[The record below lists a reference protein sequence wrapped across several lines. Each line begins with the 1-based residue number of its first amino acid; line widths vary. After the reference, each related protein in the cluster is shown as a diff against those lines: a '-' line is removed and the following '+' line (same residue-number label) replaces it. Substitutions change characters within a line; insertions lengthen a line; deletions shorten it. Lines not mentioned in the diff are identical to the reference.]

1 VKRFAALFAT
11 LDETRATNQ
20 KVAAMRRYFSES
32 APEDAAWG
40 LYFLRGSRLK
50 RLIAPSRIRVWAAQA
65 TALSEAV
72 LDESYAHVGD
82 LAETLALLLDTS
94 GRAHDDDTPL
104 SIWVQRLQALRE
116 ADETAQRA
124 ALLQWWQQLP
134 MLQCFLLNKLLT
146 GELRVGV
153 SAGLATRA
161 LAESAALLPALVNER
176 LMGDWQPSAEAFRR
190 VIAPV
195 AMAATAPSDIAP
207 RSAQPYPFC
216 LANPLEADP
225 AGLGA
230 IDEFCVEWKWDGI
243 RCQLIRRAGK
253 TFLWSRGEEML
264 DGRFPE
270 IEALAERLPD
280 GCVLDGEVL
289 AWREGQV
296 LPFALLQKRIGR
308 KQVGAKLLAEA
319 PVALLAYDLLE
330 WRGVDLR
337 EQPLARRRAQLET
350 LAADHGLIVSPRVLA
365 AGWSELAQL
374 REGSR
379 ERGVEGLMLKRLD
392 SPYRAGRKTG
402 VWWKWKIDPLTFDGV
417 LVYAQSGHGRRSN
430 LYSDYTLAVWD
441 GDALVPVA
449 KAYSGLTDA
458 ELIEMDRW
466 IRAHTR
472 EKFGP
477 VRSVEPGQVFE
488 IAFEGIAASSRHK
501 SGIAMRFPRIR
512 RWRRDKLAQDADRIE
527 TLRALLAQADTKIG
541 DSSVED

>member
-1 VKRFAALFAT
+1 MKRFAALFAT

-20 KVAAMRRYFSES
+20 KVTAMRRYFSES

-40 LYFLRGSRLK
+40 LHFLRGGRLK
-50 RLIAPSRIRVWAAQA
+50 RLISPSRIRIWAAQA

-82 LAETLALLLDTS
+82 LAETLALLLDTT

-153 SAGLATRA
+153 SAVLATRA
-161 LAESAALLPALVNER
+161 LAESAALEPALVNER
-176 LMGDWQPSAEAFRR
+176 LMGDWQPGADAFRR
-190 VIAPV
+190 VIAPS
-195 AMAATAPSDIAP
+195 ASPSDITP
-207 RSAQPYPFC
+207 RDAQPYPFC
-216 LANPLEADP
+216 LANPLEAEP
-225 AGLGA
+225 ASLGA

-243 RCQLIRRAGK
+243 RCQLLRRSGK

-270 IEALAERLPD
+270 IETLAQGLPD

-289 AWREGQV
+289 AWREGRV

-337 EQPLARRRAQLET
+337 EQPLAQRRAQLEA

-365 AGWSELAQL
+365 ADWNELAQS
-374 REGSR
+374 RSYSR

-441 GDALVPVA
+441 GATLVPVA
-449 KAYSGLTDA
+449 KAYSGLTDV
-458 ELIEMDRW
+458 ELVEMDRW
-466 IRAHTR
+466 IRAHTL

-477 VRSVEPGQVFE
+477 VRSVEPRQVFE

-512 RWRRDKLAQDADRIE
+512 RWRQDKRAQEADRIE
-527 TLRALLAQADTKIG
+527 TLRALLAQNTTKIE
-541 DSSVED
+541 DSLVKD

>member
-1 VKRFAALFAT
+1 MKRFAALFAT

-379 ERGVEGLMLKRLD
+379 ERGFAVSRGPQNRRLVEMENRSADIRWRAGLCAIRPRPPLQSLFGLHSGGVGWRCAGAGRQSLFGPDRCRTDRNGSLD
-392 SPYRAGRKTG
+392 SRA
-402 VWWKWKIDPLTFDGV
+402 
-417 LVYAQSGHGRRSN
+417 Y
-430 LYSDYTLAVWD
+430 
-441 GDALVPVA
+441 
-449 KAYSGLTDA
+449 
-458 ELIEMDRW
+458 
-466 IRAHTR
+466 TR
-472 EKFGP
+472 EIRPRAQRRTGP
-477 VRSVEPGQVFE
+477 GVRDCVRRHRRQF
-488 IAFEGIAASSRHK
+488 AA
-501 SGIAMRFPRIR
+501 
-512 RWRRDKLAQDADRIE
+512 
-527 TLRALLAQADTKIG
+527 
-541 DSSVED
+541 